1 MMADPPP
8 ESGTMTPEQNAG
20 PAVDSDSL
28 KFLAGGGA
36 MGEEIRA
43 RDWSRTPLG
52 PPETWPASLRTMLS
66 LCLASN
72 FPLCFSWGPERV
84 QIYNDGYWPLC
95 GSKHPHSLGQDYR
108 ECWASAWPV
117 IGPGFERCMAT
128 GETSFLRDARMFLDR
143 NGYLEETFFTFSFS
157 PIRDEAGTVAGVF
170 HPVTETTHLV
180 LAERRLGMLR
190 DVAGRT
196 SDARTIEEALR
207 LTAAAL
213 AEHSLD
219 LPFVL
224 LYRTVAGGAYA
235 ELQRSA
241 GLGSGDPGAPER
253 IELQAN
259 APGWPLAEAAR
270 SGRWLRVDGL
280 EERFGRLAC
289 GPYPEP
295 PQTALVYPLWLTGV
309 EQPAAF
315 LVAGVSTRRAL
326 DTAYQSFYDM
336 LSVTVS
342 TAVSNAH
349 AYEEEKRRAE
359 ALAEL
364 DRAKTAFFSNVS
376 HEFRTPLTLMLGP
389 LEELLQRP
397 ECDLPAEERQSL
409 RVVHRNGLRLL
420 KLVNTLLDFSRLEA
434 GRTQVS
440 FEPVDFSAM
449 TAELASQF
457 RSTVE
462 RAGLR
467 LRVEC
472 PALPEPVYVDREMW
486 EKVVLN
492 LVSNAFKFTFDGEIA
507 VETRARDTHVEL
519 TVRDTG
525 TGIPQEQLA
534 QVFERFHRVKGAVG
548 RSYEGSGIGLSLVQE
563 LVRLHGGSIR
573 AESEVGRG
581 TAFTVEIPRGARHLP
596 PERINA
602 VRSLASTS
610 VRAEAF
616 VEEAARW
623 LPDGGLPAGD
633 VAPPATVAPRPE
645 ADPAVE
651 RRPRVLLVDDNAD
664 MREYVRRLL
673 EGRYQVSVA
682 ADGAQALAAARRE
695 LPDLVLTDVMMP
707 NLDGFGLLRE
717 LRSNPVTR
725 TLPVIMLSARAGEE
739 ARVEGLEAGAD
750 DYLVKPF
757 PAQELLARV
766 EGHLKLARLRQEV
779 ERSAGREE
787 ALREADHRKD
797 EFLAMLGHELRNP
810 LGSMSNAIELL
821 RRGSNDPGVVE
832 RSVGVLT
839 RQIRQATRLVR
850 DLQDVSRITQRKLH
864 LETDLIPLQAVLR
877 DALETSEPLISA
889 REHTLTVSLPEELLW
904 VEVDIAR
911 CTQVFTNLLSN
922 AVKFT
927 DPGGQIWVH
936 AAMEGSDAV
945 VRVRDSGVGI
955 APDVL
960 PAIFDMFVQP
970 ARTLGQSKDGLGIG
984 LSLARGLVQM
994 HQGTLTA
1001 QSDGV
1006 GQGSEFVVR
1015 LPLAS
1020 HAVRIL
1026 DPPE

>member
-1 MMADPPP
+1 MTSEQCACPETPP
-8 ESGTMTPEQNAG
+8 E
-20 PAVDSDSL
+20 SL
-28 KFLAGGGA
+28 KFLADGGK
-36 MGEEIRA
+36 MGELIRA
-43 RDWSRTPLG
+43 MDWSNSPLG
-52 PPETWPASLRTMLS
+52 PPETWPASLRTTLS
-66 LCLASN
+66 LCLASH
-72 FPLCFSWGPERV
+72 FPLCFIWGPERV
-84 QIYNDGYWPLC
+84 QIYNDGYLSLC

-108 ECWASAWPV
+108 ECWNSAWPV
-117 IGPGFERCMAT
+117 IGPGFERCVAT
-128 GETSFLRDARMFLDR
+128 GETSFFTDTGMFLDR

-157 PIRDEAGTVAGVF
+157 PIRDEAGRVAGVF
-170 HPVTETTHLV
+170 HPVNETTHLV
-180 LAERRLGMLR
+180 LAERRLGILR
-190 DVAGRT
+190 DLAAR
-196 SDARTIEEALR
+196 SADARRIDEALR
-207 LTAAAL
+207 LATSSL
-213 AEHSLD
+213 AEHPLD

-224 LYRTVAGGAYA
+224 LYRAVPGNSHAVLEGC
-235 ELQRSA
+235 A
-241 GLGSGDPGAPER
+241 GLAAGAPGAPER
-253 IELQAN
+253 MELHPEAS
-259 APGWPLAEAAR
+259 GWPLAEAAR
-270 SGRWLRVDGL
+270 SGRWLRVDRL
-280 EERFGRLAC
+280 DERFGPLAC
-289 GPYPEP
+289 GPYPES
-295 PQTALVYPLWLTGV
+295 PQTALVYPLWLSGM

-326 DTAYQSFYDM
+326 DAAYQGFYDM
-336 LSVTVS
+336 LSVTLA

-389 LEELLQRP
+389 LEELMQRSGGIG
-397 ECDLPAEERQSL
+397 AAAERQSL
-409 RVVHRNGLRLL
+409 ELVHRNGLRLL

-434 GRTQVS
+434 GRAQAS
-440 FEPVDFSAM
+440 YEPVDFSAVS
-449 TAELASQF
+449 ADLASQF

-462 RAGLR
+462 RAGMQLH
-467 LRVEC
+467 VDC
-472 PALPEPVYVDREMW
+472 PELPEQVYVDREMW

-492 LVSNAFKFTFDGEIA
+492 LLSNAFKFTFAGEIS
-507 VETRARDTHVEL
+507 VETRARDGHVEL

-525 TGIPQEQLA
+525 TGIPHEELA
-534 QVFERFHRVKGAVG
+534 RVFERFHRVKGTVG
-548 RSYEGSGIGLSLVQE
+548 RSYEGSGIGLSLVRE

-581 TAFTVEIPRGARHLP
+581 TAFTVEIPRGTRHLP

-602 VRSLASTS
+602 ARSLASTG
-610 VRAEAF
+610 VGAEAF

-623 LPDGGLPAGD
+623 LPDTA
-633 VAPPATVAPRPE
+633 APRPS
-645 ADPAVE
+645 AQPPSAAVPASKSAPAPDE
-651 RRPRVLLVDDNAD
+651 RRPRVLLADDNSD

-673 EGRYQVSVA
+673 ERRYEVILA
-682 ADGAQALAAARRE
+682 ADGQEALTAARCAP
-695 LPDLVLTDVMMP
+695 PDLVLTDVMMP

-717 LRSNPVTR
+717 LRSSPHTR

-739 ARVEGLEAGAD
+739 SRVEGLAAGAD

-766 EGHLKLARLRQEV
+766 EAHLKLARLRQEV

-821 RRGSNDPGVVE
+821 RRGSGDPGVVE
-832 RSVGVLT
+832 RSVGVLS

-877 DALETSEPLISA
+877 DALETSEPLINA

-927 DPGGQIWVH
+927 DPGGRIWVH
-936 AAMEGSDAV
+936 AAADGLEAV

-994 HQGTLTA
+994 HQGSLTA
-1001 QSDGV
+1001 QSEGA
-1006 GQGSEFVVR
+1006 GRGSEFIVR
-1015 LPLAS
+1015 LPLA
-1020 HAVRIL
+1020 L
-1026 DPPE
+1026 PEARVAGSPE